1 MRLFWVAAGLL
12 ALCAPS
18 SAIFAT
24 LIGISPTLA
33 KAVMF
38 GLGTLGPTFFT
49 TGLVYFLGRHFGIRE
64 IRPKFR
70 KPPPPPGNRFDYAAP
85 QADSYAYYAPEESQ
99 YALQEAQAPYL
110 EGRSAEPAVEAGA
123 EAEEVSQ
130 EEAAPEPQFT
140 HPRGRKVVSP
150 ICGIGRLSALDASW
164 NPLRLLVL
172 PWSVAM
178 PVVV

>member
-1 MRLFWVAAGLL
+1 MRLFWVGAALL
-12 ALCAPS
+12 ALCTPS

-70 KPPPPPGNRFDYAAP
+70 KPVKPPGDRLDFVTQGEAQDDA
-85 QADSYAYYAPEESQ
+85 YAYYAPEESQ
-99 YALQEAQAPYL
+99 YALDGAQTPYL
-110 EGRSAEPAVEAGA
+110 EGRSAELPAEAGTG
-123 EAEEVSQ
+123 Q
-130 EEAAPEPQFT
+130 APAQPVQFAN
-140 HPRGRKVVSP
+140 PRGRKIVS
-150 ICGIGRLSALDASW
+150 RA
-164 NPLRLLVL
+164 
-172 PWSVAM
+172 
-178 PVVV
+178 